1 MRRAAAAGDVI
12 TVKPSSNVYTV
23 LVWVAF
29 LAELIAFIAL
39 YMKANEVFVASAK
52 SLFG

>member
-1 MRRAAAAGDVI
+1 MSRVAAASDVI
-12 TVKPSSNVYTV
+12 TVKPSNNIYTV

-29 LAELIAFIAL
+29 LAELIAFVAL

>member
-1 MRRAAAAGDVI
+1 MSRVPAAADVI
-12 TVKPSSNVYTV
+12 TVKPSDNMYTV

-29 LAELIAFIAL
+29 LAELIAFVAL
-39 YMKANEVFVASAK
+39 YMKANEVFLDSSK